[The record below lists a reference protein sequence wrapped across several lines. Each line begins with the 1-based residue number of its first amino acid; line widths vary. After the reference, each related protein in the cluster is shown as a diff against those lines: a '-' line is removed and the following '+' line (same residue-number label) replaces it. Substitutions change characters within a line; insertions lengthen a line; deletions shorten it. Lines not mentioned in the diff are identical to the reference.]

1 MNILAVDTSTNI
13 SSIALY
19 TNDKV
24 IDSIEEKI
32 DKSHSGLLAENVD
45 KIISKNN
52 FRYEEIDYFLISI
65 GPGSYSGLKVSSS
78 FLKGLTLPLDKPI
91 IAINSL
97 DALNS
102 QISDDNEYVLAIFSH
117 RDYVY
122 CQNFLNG
129 KSIGKQ
135 SCKRIIDDSV
145 TIYGYGIDSKINY
158 TEIIPSSL
166 ILIDCF
172 IKNKDMYINNSNNEN
187 ISPIYLEIEQ

>member
-1 MNILAVDTSTNI
+1 MKILAVDTSTDI
-13 SSIALY
+13 SSVALY
-19 TNDKV
+19 VDDRV

-32 DKSHSGLLAENVD
+32 DKSHSGILAKNVD
-45 KIISKNN
+45 KIRIKNN
-52 FRYEEIDYFLISI
+52 LKYEEIDYFLISI
-65 GPGSYSGLKVSSS
+65 GPGSYSGLKVGSS

-102 QISDDNEYVLAIFSH
+102 QINDDNEYMLAIFSH

-122 CQNFLNG
+122 CQKFING
-129 KSIGKQ
+129 KSKSEQ
-135 SCKRIIDDSV
+135 SCRKIIDDKI
-145 TIYGYGIDSKINY
+145 TIYGYGISRTINY

-172 IKNKDMYINNSNNEN
+172 IKNKDMYINNINNEN
-187 ISPIYLEIEQ
+187 ISPIYLEIE

>member
-1 MNILAVDTSTNI
+1 MKILAIDTSTDI

-19 TNDKV
+19 VDDEV

-32 DKSHSGLLAENVD
+32 DRSHSGILAKNVD
-45 KIISKNN
+45 KIRIKNN
-52 FRYEEIDYFLISI
+52 LKYEEIDYFLISI
-65 GPGSYSGLKVSSS
+65 GPGSYSGLKVGSS
-78 FLKGLTLPLDKPI
+78 FLKGLTLPIDKPI

-102 QISDDNEYVLAIFSH
+102 QINDDNEYMLAIFSH

-122 CQNFLNG
+122 CQKFING
-129 KSIGKQ
+129 ISKSKQ
-135 SCKRIIDDSV
+135 SCRKIIDDKI
-145 TIYGYGIDSKINY
+145 TIYGYGIDRTINY

-172 IKNKDMYINNSNNEN
+172 IKNKDMYINNINNEN
-187 ISPIYLEIEQ
+187 ISPIYLEIE

>member
-1 MNILAVDTSTNI
+1 MKILAVDTSTDI

-19 TNDKV
+19 VDDKV

-32 DKSHSGLLAENVD
+32 DRSHSGILAKNVD
-45 KIISKNN
+45 KIRIKNN
-52 FRYEEIDYFLISI
+52 LKYEEIDYFLISI
-65 GPGSYSGLKVSSS
+65 GPGSYSGLKVGSS

-102 QISDDNEYVLAIFSH
+102 QISDDNEYMLAIFSH

-122 CQNFLNG
+122 CQKFING
-129 KSIGKQ
+129 KSKSEQ
-135 SCKRIIDDSV
+135 SCRKIIDDKI
-145 TIYGYGIDSKINY
+145 TIYGYGISRTINY

-172 IKNKDMYINNSNNEN
+172 IKNKDMYINNINNEN
-187 ISPIYLEIEQ
+187 ISPIYLEIE